1 MIRAD
6 DVVDGVELI
15 LEEAGQAL
23 ERWSPPFRRGP
34 ADVVAITGRVGR
46 ALSSFLATLLLCC
59 HELGDLLDS
68 VKPGPV
74 YSTAGVA

>member
-23 ERWSPPFRRGP
+23 NDGVHPS
-34 ADVVAITGRVGR
+34 DVVPQMQ
-46 ALSSFLATLLLCC
+46 SPS
-59 HELGDLLDS
+59 
-68 VKPGPV
+68 PV
-74 YSTAGVA
+74 V